1 MAFELSLVDLVS
13 PYVLQGDTFGQWHAV
28 LDVLRVAWHEIA
40 RDENGI
46 TIRGTVDFEGNL
58 SIDPSNMALTWANA
72 ENHPEQDASRR
83 DPWIDVRDTKLD
95 FELIVPRVASQKVAT
110 AAATIGQAALGNT
123 GQVLSAY
130 DNVPGDAPPS
140 DYPTTGFTLDLLL
153 TGVVLRPPFLRGAK
167 RDPNGQLVP
176 DPQNEKVKITLPRL
190 KFRLAQ
196 GSANMDP
203 ITATLL
209 SAGASGLDDPGD
221 IAVAELIRMDPPY
234 AFIGPS
240 QVVGFGFRSGTLDL
254 SDQSTPPDVLSQFGF
269 DESWTG
275 LYLPEIRLF
284 IAPHGARDFAVEAGV
299 ENLLIGIGAS
309 HGVTGDFELNVIDQ
323 GAGPLKLG
331 ARFYDGDQR
340 GYGIVRTSDD
350 AATVQLPNQSRM
362 VVDVEGGR
370 TPITTTVSLDGG
382 NGQDVRELDIDM
394 SVAATR
400 T

>member
-1 MAFELSLVDLVS
+1 PS
-13 PYVLQGDTFGQWHAV
+13 P
-28 LDVLRVAWHEIA
+28 
-40 RDENGI
+40 
-46 TIRGTVDFEGNL
+46 
-58 SIDPSNMALTWANA
+58 
-72 ENHPEQDASRR
+72 
-83 DPWIDVRDTKLD
+83 
-95 FELIVPRVASQKVAT
+95 
-110 AAATIGQAALGNT
+110 
-123 GQVLSAY
+123 
-130 DNVPGDAPPS
+130 
-140 DYPTTGFTLDLLL
+140 GFVCDLLRP
-153 TGVVLRPPFLRGAK
+153 GVVLRPPFLRGAK

-190 KFRLAQ
+190 KFRLVQ
-196 GSANMDP
+196 GSGNMDP
-203 ITATLL
+203 LTATLL

-234 AFIGPS
+234 AFVGPS
-240 QVVGFGFRSGTLDL
+240 RVVGFGFRSGTLDL

-299 ENLLIGIGAS
+299 ETLLIGIGAS
-309 HGVTGDFELNVIDQ
+309 SGVTGDFELNVMDQ

-340 GYGIVRTSDD
+340 GYGIVRTSDTT
-350 AATVQLPNQSRM
+350 ATVQLPNQSRM

-370 TPITTTVSLDGG
+370 TPITTTVAIDGG
-382 NGQDVRELDIDM
+382 GGQNVRELDIDM

-400 T
+400 SIVITASDTSSPVRNGTFTITASRRPAPTIVPGTTSLGPAPGAVFVSQSTVQGGVAVQQPQMEIVYETSSTVTLGLTAPAARKPLTQWTVDGSPQPTGATVTIDLPPGGPDVEVVGTLPVQPGVVQAEEFLRLTKTTY